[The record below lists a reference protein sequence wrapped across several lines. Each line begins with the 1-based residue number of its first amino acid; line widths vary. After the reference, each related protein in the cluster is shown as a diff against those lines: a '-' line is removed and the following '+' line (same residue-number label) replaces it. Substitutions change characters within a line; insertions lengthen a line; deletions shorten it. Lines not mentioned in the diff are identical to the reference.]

1 MLRSTEYATPYII
14 MYKVTPD
21 ACTTEGDDPVTS
33 ELEEFILTP
42 VTTGDNV
49 DAVTGQID
57 ISDATVVA
65 SADAIS
71 AILTAEFAVAA
82 TLRRLED
89 VDATPSDEL

>member
-1 MLRSTEYATPYII
+1 

-57 ISDATVVA
+57 ISDATLVPDIA
-65 SADAIS
+65 AIN
-71 AILTAEFAVAA
+71 AILTAEFADAP

>member
-1 MLRSTEYATPYII
+1 

-21 ACTTEGDDPVTS
+21 ACTTEDVVPVLS
-33 ELEEFILTP
+33 ELEELILTP

-49 DAVTGQID
+49 DAATGIISISVAEIVPD
-57 ISDATVVA
+57 IA
-65 SADAIS
+65 AIN
-71 AILTAEFAVAA
+71 AILTAEFADAP